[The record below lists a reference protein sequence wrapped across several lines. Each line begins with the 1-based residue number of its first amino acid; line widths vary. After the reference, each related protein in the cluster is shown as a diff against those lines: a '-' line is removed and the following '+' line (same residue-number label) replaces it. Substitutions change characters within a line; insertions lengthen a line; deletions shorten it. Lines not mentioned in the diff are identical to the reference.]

1 MAITKKKRREF
12 IEDMFFKLE
21 NVPIEQIAGS
31 RVPLKQ
37 QGAHLYGSCPFHS
50 STHHRSFVVTPR
62 KNIWH
67 CFVCGDGFGGN
78 GIKFI
83 SLYDNIDYLQAAF
96 KVAYENN
103 IISYDEYIMYSK
115 INYNETYVN
124 RLEQKHVGSK
134 KIAVT
139 AKPKAPDFIIHNV
152 YSIIKENCSLSEEDY
167 KTLKNERHL
176 SDTRIARDYF
186 TAPTNWKQKENILNA
201 IRAAYPEYTD
211 EILMTVPGFYIEP
224 EKGKNRLKFSFAKGI
239 AFCIRTDTKIKA
251 IQIRRYT
258 VKEGQKRYTWF
269 SSSFTDAEPD
279 KYLGGAGCGSP
290 HDILYP
296 DNTDKGI
303 IAITEG
309 RFKSEI
315 LRDAGNVAISLQG
328 VSTWKGIQN
337 EILHIMDSRPVRK
350 IYLFY
355 DSDMLG
361 NTAVYNQ
368 SIALLKAIEITFPTI
383 QTYHAV
389 WKKEW
394 GKGIDDMYFNGHIK
408 KIKYLT
414 SGQLKSCH
422 EKVLK
427 FLLKKYGVES
437 LDEIVRSKDKDL
449 KERFCRD
456 LQDNSEKAI
465 FDGEA

>member
-1 MAITKKKRREF
+1 MAITKKNRREF

-21 NVPIEQIAGS
+21 NVPIEQIVGS

-258 VKEGQKRYTWF
+258 VKEEQKRYTWF

-449 KERFCRD
+449 KERFYRD

>member
-1 MAITKKKRREF
+1 MAITKKNRREF

-21 NVPIEQIAGS
+21 NVPIEQIVGS

-408 KIKYLT
+408 KIKHLT

-422 EKVLK
+422 EKVLI